1 MYDNDTNGT
10 YIKIPLKKLYLPS
23 YSMTYNLETDISDEL
38 LESYL
43 SESEIAVDT
52 ELHGLKLFRDEV
64 CLVQICDDK
73 NNVCLVKLNNNQ
85 PTPNLKRILT
95 DTHVNK
101 VFHFAI
107 TDVAFIKTSMNIIV
121 DPFCCTKVMSKL
133 IRTYTQDHG
142 LKDLILEIHGKQIN
156 KDQQQTNWSS
166 ENLTEKQLEYA
177 ANDVLY
183 LIKIYR
189 KLNEMMNNRMPL
201 KSGLKISELNQKA
214 QSFLPILVELL
225 INGYGDKDGGW
236 ESSLFS
242 H

>member
-1 MYDNDTNGT
+1 MPFKINPDIPDN
-10 YIKIPLKKLYLPS
+10 
-23 YSMTYNLETDISDEL
+23 L

-43 SESEIAVDT
+43 SESEIAIDT
-52 ELHGLKLFRDEV
+52 ELHGLRLFRDEV

-73 NNVCLVKLNNNQ
+73 KNVCLIKPENNIT
-85 PTPNLKRILT
+85 PPNLKRLLT
-95 DTHVNK
+95 NLDVTK

-107 TDVAFIKTSMNIIV
+107 SDVAFIKTSLNINV
-121 DPFCCTKVMSKL
+121 EPFCCTKVMSKL

-142 LKDLILEIHGKQIN
+142 LKDLILEVHGMQIN
-156 KDQQQTNWSS
+156 KELQQSNWDRKNLS
-166 ENLTEKQLEYA
+166 ENQLKYA

-189 KLNEMMNNRMPL
+189 ELLDMMHKRSPF
-201 KSGLKISELNQKA
+201 KSGVTFSELNQKA
-214 QSFLPILVELL
+214 QSILPGLVELL
-225 INGYGDKDGGW
+225 IHGYGDKDGGW